1 VALKGSR
8 GAGLRLGLRFEEWET
23 AVRKRVRKMRIAH
36 LSRLCVNSKKT
47 SHSQVTCFINN
58 TLLYNCGHTT
68 CVREAACRMECTL
81 EASNLT

>member
-47 SHSQVTCFINN
+47 SQVTSHLLHINN

-68 CVREAACRMECTL
+68 CVREACRMECTL

>member
-36 LSRLCVNSKKT
+36 LSRLCVNSKK
-47 SHSQVTCFINN
+47 SSQVTWTCFINN
-58 TLLYNCGHTT
+58 STT
-68 CVREAACRMECTL
+68 DIRPAYGKPVEWNVLSRLAT
-81 EASNLT
+81 

>member
-1 VALKGSR
+1 MALKGSR

-47 SHSQVTCFINN
+47 SHSQVTCFINA
-58 TLLYNCGHTT
+58 TRYSTT
-68 CVREAACRMECTL
+68 ADIRPAYGKPVEWNVLSRLAT
-81 EASNLT
+81 